1 MELFQLNYNQS
12 DAELNSG
19 LRGFQDLLSTYTIE
33 QRDVN
38 YSVLDYHIP
47 FLERLDAVDNSSVV
61 LFDYFT
67 GKYRFITAKFKYLIG
82 YDRDTALEE
91 GPEYFLKNMHPEDLP
106 RVVDT
111 ISQTNRFLQD
121 LPEIERRD
129 YKLNFTFRIRNS
141 TGAYVRLM
149 QQVILLELDAKGN
162 PWLALIVNDMLA
174 NKENENPFRRLL
186 INIRDSRYYL
196 FTPDEESGQK
206 GLSTRE
212 IEILGLMGKGL
223 PSKQI
228 ADQLHI
234 SINTVNNHR
243 CSILRKLQVSN
254 AAEAVQYAAR
264 LGITG

>member
-1 MELFQLNYNQS
+1 
-12 DAELNSG
+12 
-19 LRGFQDLLSTYTIE
+19 
-33 QRDVN
+33 
-38 YSVLDYHIP
+38 
-47 FLERLDAVDNSSVV
+47 
-61 LFDYFT
+61 
-67 GKYRFITAKFKYLIG
+67 
-82 YDRDTALEE
+82 
-91 GPEYFLKNMHPEDLP
+91 
-106 RVVDT
+106 
-111 ISQTNRFLQD
+111 
-121 LPEIERRD
+121 
-129 YKLNFTFRIRNS
+129 
-141 TGAYVRLM
+141 M